1 MSSGAAGHTDP
12 SPPRSELAISSPQ
25 DDVKVIL
32 QPQEHYEVAG
42 HGHGLIV
49 IVPHNHT
56 LTIAEG
62 HNALSSSQQ
71 LTLAISTQSED
82 TDGPLPRS
90 ATDADT
96 PLSPCY
102 KRATDD
108 DSESSF
114 LTSATVSASAQRG
127 HPSVDTPIS
136 GSGAGWPMRSA
147 RPSARVSRQSSQ
159 FSTEDDAGEPKT
171 AIPFQDGSRGSAV
184 LPHGGWV
191 LSLSEEPQD
200 DEDPRTDG
208 EDDL

>member
-114 LTSATVSASAQRG
+114 LTSATVSARG
-127 HPSVDTPIS
+127 E
-136 GSGAGWPMRSA
+136 WPMRSA